1 MIPTHISEIHKNEKK
16 IDRYM
21 PTVPTNFFSK
31 AKAGSTT
38 DSFKKSKQNYMESI
52 TNKR

>member
-1 MIPTHISEIHKNEKK
+1 MRKK
-16 IDRYM
+16 FDRYM
-21 PTVPTNFFSK
+21 PTVPTNVFSK

-38 DSFKKSKQNYMESI
+38 DSFKKKSKQNYMEST